1 MKKLLVILVS
11 LIGLNAIAQE
21 SPKCLNVMAVNG
33 LNMRSQPDGHSRV
46 VTKVPFGKQVEI
58 LERTDVELQ
67 LGWITENWYKVR
79 FRGREGFIFGGYLSG
94 LVAPIEMNVNSI
106 SEILPAYCSASMK
119 QEGSAIH
126 ATERTRSG
134 DTLRYCLLKFT
145 NGTELE
151 LEELS
156 DRSTAKMLCSAG
168 VQEVYVLLEA
178 LLKATGN
185 AHLLDEL
192 RFVKAKDGSLS
203 RISTADG
210 SVSIKALSE
219 EITELK
225 LTDYSTLGLS
235 QD

>member
-11 LIGLNAIAQE
+11 LIGLNAVAQE
-21 SPKCLNVMAVNG
+21 SPKYLNVMAVNG

-67 LGWITENWYKVR
+67 LGWVTENWYKVR
-79 FRGREGFIFGGYLSG
+79 FRGREGFIFGGYLST
-94 LVAPIEMNVNSI
+94 LPAPVELKANSI
-106 SEILPAYCSASMK
+106 AEILPAYCSASMK
-119 QEGSAIH
+119 QEGSTIH

-134 DTLRYCLLKFT
+134 DTLRYGLLKFT
-145 NGTELE
+145 DGIELE
-151 LEELS
+151 LEELT
-156 DRSTAKMLCSAG
+156 DRRTAKMLCSST
-168 VQEVYVLLEA
+168 VQQAYVLLEA
-178 LLKATGN
+178 LLKSSGN
-185 AHLLDEL
+185 AHLLEEL
-192 RFVKAKDGSLS
+192 RFVKGRAGVLS

-210 SVSIKALSE
+210 SVSVKALSE

-225 LTDYSTLGLS
+225 LTGYSAVGLS